1 MGRNLAQAPHLLTKV
16 WCGNPDTE
24 ALPADAGL
32 RFPFRHAPPQPAAFT
47 ARPILH
53 PVILLKVSL
62 LTYKLPTFVV
72 THINSD
78 RIQWLLHMHT
88 ALYHHP
94 HWLHVPPIL
103 LLPCPKATTT

>member
-1 MGRNLAQAPHLLTKV
+1 MGRNLAQTPHLLIKV
-16 WCGNPDTE
+16 CVGTQTRRPC
-24 ALPADAGL
+24 L
-32 RFPFRHAPPQPAAFT
+32 RTQGCASRSDMPPQPAAFT